1 MKPFKRHNKRL
12 LIMIAMSI
20 TCACASTAYA
30 EINERPGPD
39 ATYDDKVVLDSEW
52 QIYHNEYAGAE
63 KRKYTFNKGLT
74 VSPNVSSTG
83 NAIYLSG
90 NVDVDFELGNG
101 SEMNLESSGGALE
114 VNPNSK
120 LTINGDNSNL
130 YFGNKEWDEYNDAA
144 TIYMDE
150 GSKLEIHAGN
160 LTTSGG
166 AETNLKLFDNAQAT
180 INLTGNF
187 NSDAGGTAIAMEND
201 YRNSDTSLS
210 IQAANITLGTTD
222 LETAHRK
229 AGLYLLAYEKN
240 GDNKLSVDL
249 HAKDTLKISG
259 FAKGIQTFG
268 SSLINLKGKAII
280 ISAESDSQGK
290 GLSLDSYQAIKPSTL
305 NAEADNISI
314 SGSQYAIYS
323 EDRAITKLNA
333 TENVKLSSSYIGIYA
348 KDKADTQIKAADN
361 ITVSGSSWGAIYNEN
376 GVNTQLHASK
386 TLNLLSDKWGIVNDN
401 SIVNA
406 QAEKAIN
413 IKGTVWT
420 SGGHITVGKDSSTLQ
435 TVINGDLTAE
445 NNGYITAFVN
455 NAGSSFTGNTT
466 DAHWQDVNTRD
477 AGNKGIHLTLNDGSV
492 WNDFDYDSTIQV
504 LDTSKAKVD
513 MQDSHFKGLFIGT
526 LKGDKSTFNMDID
539 AGTNTNNSDRLYIAG
554 THTGNHYIT
563 LNNVNS
569 EGKIDGAAGTVLVSV
584 NNEQG
589 KFFANDHEGSLYWYK
604 YSLDSKHNEQ
614 AGSIYNTDWYLKEV
628 EVIPALPLGPAFA
641 TKPKPT
647 TSVDAVDA
655 TQRLAFANWVED
667 DKFMQRM
674 GDLRYETNNEAGVW
688 MRVKSG
694 KYSGD
699 GFSNRHTMYQL
710 GYDDVVK
717 ENEKLKRYQG
727 VAFSYNDGKNSF
739 NRGSGKLKAKSIGFY
754 STDLR
759 KKGHYLDLGFK
770 IYNADSDF
778 TVFDT
783 EGKKITGA
791 FDNTGISLSAKYG
804 RKKYID
810 EHWSIEPQAQLTFGY
825 LGGARY
831 TTSNG
836 IHVSQSDPNS
846 VLGRIGCNFMYDM
859 DENNTVYLKANW
871 LHQFAGNYGVTLTN
885 GNDSLRIDNHD
896 HDTWFEYGF
905 GFACMIGK
913 NNHLYADVERST
925 GGSLRKDWQW
935 NAGMFWTF

>member
-1 MKPFKRHNKRL
+1 MKSKKTNKIL
-12 LIMIAMSI
+12 LSI
-20 TCACASTAYA
+20 LTASLAFACASTAYA

-52 QIYHNEYAGAE
+52 QIYNDEYAGAE

-83 NAIYLSG
+83 NAIYLSR

-101 SEMNLESSGGALE
+101 SEMNLESSSGALN

-120 LTINGDNSNL
+120 LTINGVNSNL
-130 YFGNKEWDEYNDAA
+130 YFGNKKWDEYNGAA
-144 TIYMDE
+144 TICMDE
-150 GSKLEIHAGN
+150 GSKLEINAGN

-166 AETNLKLFDNAQAT
+166 AETNLKLFDNAQAK

-187 NSDAGGTAIAMEND
+187 TSDAGGTAIAMEND

-222 LETAHRK
+222 LETARRQ
-229 AGLYLLAYEKN
+229 AGLYLLAYKEN
-240 GDNKLSVDL
+240 GDNKLSVEL

-268 SSLINLKGKAII
+268 SPLINLQGKTII
-280 ISAESDSQGK
+280 ISAESDSQGI
-290 GLSLDSYQAIKPSTL
+290 GLSLNSYNAAKPSIL
-305 NAEADNISI
+305 KAEAENLSI
-314 SGSQYAIYS
+314 KGSDYA
-323 EDRAITKLNA
+323 
-333 TENVKLSSSYIGIYA
+333 IYA
-348 KDKADTQIKAADN
+348 KDRVDAQLNATGN
-361 ITVSGSSWGAIYNEN
+361 INISGSNYAISANK
-376 GVNTQLHASK
+376 NTDIQLR
-386 TLNLLSDKWGIVNDN
+386 TGQNLNILSDTWGIVSFD
-401 SIVNA
+401 STVNA

-413 IKGTVWT
+413 VRGKVWT

-435 TVINGDLTAE
+435 TVINGDLTAK

-455 NAGSSFTGNTT
+455 NAGSSFTGNTN

-563 LNNVNS
+563 LNNVNAD
-569 EGKIDGAAGTVLVSV
+569 GNTDGAAGTVLVSV
-584 NNEQG
+584 KDEQG
-589 KFFANDHEGSLYWYK
+589 NFFANDKEGSLYWNK
-604 YSLDSKHNEQ
+604 YTLDKQDSATPGYTK
-614 AGSIYNTDWYLKEV
+614 DWYLKKV
-628 EVIPALPLGPAFA
+628 EFIPS
-641 TKPKPT
+641 KPT

-674 GDLRYETNNEAGVW
+674 GDLHYETNNEEGVW
-688 MRVKSG
+688 MRVKGG

-739 NRGSGKLKAKSIGFY
+739 NRGSGKLKAKSIAFY

-810 EHWSIEPQAQLTFGY
+810 EHWSIEPQAQLTLGY
-825 LGGARY
+825 LDGARY

-885 GNDSLRIDNHD
+885 GNDSLRIDNND

-913 NNHLYADVERST
+913 NKHLYADVERST

>member
-1 MKPFKRHNKRL
+1 MKSKKTNKIL
-12 LIMIAMSI
+12 LSI
-20 TCACASTAYA
+20 LTASLAFACASNAYA
-30 EINERPGPD
+30 EINERPKFD

-52 QIYHNEYAGAE
+52 QIYNDEYAGAE

-101 SEMNLESSGGALE
+101 SEMNLESSSGALN

-120 LTINGDNSNL
+120 LTINGVNSNL
-130 YFGNKEWDEYNDAA
+130 YFGNKKWDEYNGAA

-166 AETNLKLFDNAQAT
+166 AETNLKLFDNAQAK

-187 NSDAGGTAIAMEND
+187 TSDAGGTAIAMEND
-201 YRNSDTSLS
+201 CRNSDTSLS

-222 LETAHRK
+222 LETARRQ
-229 AGLYLLAYEKN
+229 AGLYLLAYKEN

-268 SSLINLKGKAII
+268 SPLINLQGKTII
-280 ISAESDSQGK
+280 ISAESDSQGI
-290 GLSLDSYQAIKPSTL
+290 GLSLNSYNAAKPSIL
-305 NAEADNISI
+305 KAEAENLSI
-314 SGSQYAIYS
+314 KGSDYA
-323 EDRAITKLNA
+323 
-333 TENVKLSSSYIGIYA
+333 IYA
-348 KDKADTQIKAADN
+348 KDRVDAQLNATGDIN
-361 ITVSGSSWGAIYNEN
+361 ISGSNYAISANK
-376 GVNTQLHASK
+376 NTDIQLK
-386 TLNLLSDKWGIVNDN
+386 TGQNLNILSDTWGIVSFD
-401 SIVNA
+401 STVNA

-413 IKGTVWT
+413 IRGKVLT

-435 TVINGDLTAE
+435 TVIHGDLTAK

-513 MQDSHFKGLFIGT
+513 MQDDKFRGLFIGT

-554 THTGNHYIT
+554 THSGNHYIT

-604 YSLDSKHNEQ
+604 YSLDSKPNEQ

-628 EVIPALPLGPAFA
+628 EVIPALPLGPASS

-674 GDLRYETNNEAGVW
+674 GDLHYETNNEEGVW
-688 MRVKSG
+688 MRVKGG

-739 NRGSGKLKAKSIGFY
+739 NRGSGKLKAKSIAFY

-810 EHWSIEPQAQLTFGY
+810 EHWSIEPQAQLTLGY
-825 LGGARY
+825 LDGARY

>member
-1 MKPFKRHNKRL
+1 MQEATSHN
-12 LIMIAMSI
+12 
-20 TCACASTAYA
+20 
-30 EINERPGPD
+30 
-39 ATYDDKVVLDSEW
+39 
-52 QIYHNEYAGAE
+52 
-63 KRKYTFNKGLT
+63 
-74 VSPNVSSTG
+74 
-83 NAIYLSG
+83 
-90 NVDVDFELGNG
+90 
-101 SEMNLESSGGALE
+101 
-114 VNPNSK
+114 
-120 LTINGDNSNL
+120 
-130 YFGNKEWDEYNDAA
+130 
-144 TIYMDE
+144 
-150 GSKLEIHAGN
+150 
-160 LTTSGG
+160 
-166 AETNLKLFDNAQAT
+166 TNT
-180 INLTGNF
+180 
-187 NSDAGGTAIAMEND
+187 
-201 YRNSDTSLS
+201 
-210 IQAANITLGTTD
+210 
-222 LETAHRK
+222 
-229 AGLYLLAYEKN
+229 
-240 GDNKLSVDL
+240 
-249 HAKDTLKISG
+249 
-259 FAKGIQTFG
+259 
-268 SSLINLKGKAII
+268 I
-280 ISAESDSQGK
+280 IS
-290 GLSLDSYQAIKPSTL
+290 
-305 NAEADNISI
+305 ADNISI
-314 SGSQYAIYS
+314 TTNNNNNNASTGYHGAGLYALAYKNTGKANLNLTANKNLSVISTGYALYTYGSVTSTLNAKNIDLTSSKSYAIYS
-323 EDRAITKLNA
+323 SKNSINTLNA
-333 TENVKLSSSYIGIYA
+333 QNIDLTSSKRYA
-348 KDKADTQIKAADN
+348 IN
-361 ITVSGSSWGAIYNEN
+361 SSKNSI
-376 GVNTQLHASK
+376 NTLTAN
-386 TLNLLSDKWGIVNDN
+386 TLNISGKGFSITAYSD
-401 SIVNA
+401 STVNA

-413 IKGTVWT
+413 IKGTIWT
-420 SGGHITVGKDSSTLQ
+420 SGGNITVGKDSSILQ

-455 NAGSSFTGNTT
+455 NAGSRFTGNTT
-466 DAHWQDVNTRD
+466 DAHWQAVNTRD

-492 WNDFDYDSTIQV
+492 WNDFVYDSTIQV

-513 MQDSHFKGLFIGT
+513 MQDDKFRGLFIGT

-539 AGTNTNNSDRLYIAG
+539 ASTNTNNSDRLYIAG
-554 THTGNHYIT
+554 THSGNHYIT
-563 LNNVNS
+563 LNNVNAD
-569 EGKIDGAAGTVLVSV
+569 GNTDGAAGTVLVSV
-584 NNEQG
+584 KDEQG
-589 KFFANDHEGSLYWYK
+589 KFLANDKEGSLYWNK
-604 YSLDSKHNEQ
+604 YTLDKQDSATDGYTK
-614 AGSIYNTDWYLKEV
+614 DWYLKKV
-628 EVIPALPLGPAFA
+628 EFIPS
-641 TKPKPT
+641 KPT

-674 GDLRYETNNEAGVW
+674 GDLHYETNNEEGVW
-688 MRVKSG
+688 MRVKGG

-739 NRGSGKLKAKSIGFY
+739 NRGSGKLKAKSIAFY

-810 EHWSIEPQAQLTFGY
+810 EHWSIEPQAQLTLGY
-825 LGGARY
+825 LDGARY

-885 GNDSLRIDNHD
+885 GNDSLRIDNND

>member
-1 MKPFKRHNKRL
+1 MKAFKSHKKSL
-12 LIMIAMSI
+12 LTMIAMSI
-20 TCACASTAYA
+20 TCACASIAYA
-30 EINERPGPD
+30 EINERPKFD
-39 ATYDDKVVLDSEW
+39 ATYDDKVVLDFEW
-52 QIYHNEYAGAE
+52 QISPDEYPGAE
-63 KRKYTFNKGLT
+63 KRKYTFNNGLT
-74 VSPNVSSTG
+74 ISPNASSTG
-83 NAIYLSG
+83 NAIYLYR
-90 NVDVDFELGNG
+90 NIDVDFELGNG

-114 VNPNSK
+114 VKTNSK
-120 LTINGDNSNL
+120 LTINGANSNL
-130 YFGNKEWDEYNDAA
+130 YFGNKKWDKYNEAA

-150 GSKLEIHAGN
+150 GSKLEINAGN

-166 AETNLKLFDNAQAT
+166 AETNLKLFDNAQAN

-187 NSDAGGTAIAMEND
+187 ISDAGGTAIAMEND

-210 IQAANITLGTTD
+210 IQASNITLGTTD
-222 LETAHRK
+222 LETADRK
-229 AGLYLLAYEKN
+229 AGLYLLAYRED

-249 HAKDTLKISG
+249 HAKDTLSISG

-268 SSLINLKGKAII
+268 NALINLQGKTII
-280 ISAESDSQGK
+280 ISADSDNKGR
-290 GLSLDSYQAIKPSTL
+290 GLSLNSYDAAKPSIL
-305 NAEADNISI
+305 KAKAENLSI
-314 SGSQYAIYS
+314 KGSNYAIYAN
-323 EDRAITKLNA
+323 DRVEAQLNA
-333 TENVKLSSSYIGIYA
+333 TGDINISSSNYA
-348 KDKADTQIKAADN
+348 ISVNKNTDIQLNAGQNLN
-361 ITVSGSSWGAIYNEN
+361 I
-376 GVNTQLHASK
+376 
-386 TLNLLSDKWGIVNDN
+386 LSDTWGIVSFD

-406 QAEKAIN
+406 QADDAIN

-420 SGGHITVGKDSSTLQ
+420 SGGNITVGKDSSILQ
-435 TVINGDLTAE
+435 TVINGNLTAK

-477 AGNKGIHLTLNDGSV
+477 AGNKGIHLTLNGGSV

-513 MQDSHFKGLFIGT
+513 MQDDKFKRLSIGT

-563 LNNVNS
+563 LNNVNAD
-569 EGKIDGAAGTVLVSV
+569 GNTDGAAGTVLVSV
-584 NNEQG
+584 KDEQG
-589 KFFANDHEGSLYWYK
+589 KFLANDKESSLYWYK
-604 YSLDSKHNEQ
+604 YTLDHQDSTTD
-614 AGSIYNTDWYLKEV
+614 GYNTDWYLKGV
-628 EVIPALPLGPAFA
+628 EIIPAYPLNPAN
-641 TKPKPT
+641 PRPT
-647 TSVDAVDA
+647 TSVEAVDA

-667 DKFMQRM
+667 DKLMQRM
-674 GDLRYETNNEAGVW
+674 GDLRHETNNEEGVW
-688 MRVKSG
+688 VRVKGG

-699 GFSNRHTMYQL
+699 GFSNHHTMYQL

-727 VAFSYNDGKNSF
+727 VAFSYDDGKNSF

-754 STDLR
+754 NTDLR
-759 KKGHYLDLGFK
+759 NKGHYLDVVFK
-770 IYNADSDF
+770 IYDADSDF

-791 FDNTGISLSAKYG
+791 FDNTGISLSAEYG
-804 RKKYID
+804 RNKYID
-810 EHWSIEPQAQLTFGY
+810 EHWSVEPQAQLTLGY

-859 DENNTVYLKANW
+859 DEKNTVYLKANW

-905 GFACMIGK
+905 GFACMTGK

-925 GGSLRKDWQW
+925 GGSLRKNWQW

>member
-20 TCACASTAYA
+20 SCACTSSVYA
-30 EINERPGPD
+30 EITTRPELNHVYDEFVNYDGD
-39 ATYDDKVVLDSEW
+39 DHKKSFAGLCHDTEGSYTLQFNQGATLDNS
-52 QIYHNEYAGAE
+52 
-63 KRKYTFNKGLT
+63 
-74 VSPNVSSTG
+74 
-83 NAIYLSG
+83 NAISDKSIM
-90 NVDVDFELGNG
+90 VVK
-101 SEMNLESSGGALE
+101 
-114 VNPNSK
+114 PTTK
-120 LTINGDNSNL
+120 LTITTGENKDLTIKGYTGYGDIYAALEGEL
-130 YFGNKEWDEYNDAA
+130 YFKGGNIIVESGTRDSSGSSDVAAFDINDAA
-144 TIYMDE
+144 ILNIDAESLCIKNNRDDVYNRTAFNILNDDE
-150 GSKLEIHAGN
+150 RLATKDLNVDIKLKKDFIIKDASSGILMQEA
-160 LTTSGG
+160 TSHN
-166 AETNLKLFDNAQAT
+166 TNT
-180 INLTGNF
+180 
-187 NSDAGGTAIAMEND
+187 
-201 YRNSDTSLS
+201 
-210 IQAANITLGTTD
+210 
-222 LETAHRK
+222 
-229 AGLYLLAYEKN
+229 
-240 GDNKLSVDL
+240 
-249 HAKDTLKISG
+249 
-259 FAKGIQTFG
+259 
-268 SSLINLKGKAII
+268 I
-280 ISAESDSQGK
+280 IS
-290 GLSLDSYQAIKPSTL
+290 
-305 NAEADNISI
+305 ADNISI
-314 SGSQYAIYS
+314 TTNNNNNNASTGYHGAGLYALAYKNTGKANLNLTANKNLSVISTGYALYTYGSVTSTLNAKNIDLTSSKSYAI
-323 EDRAITKLNA
+323 N
-333 TENVKLSSSYIGIYA
+333 SSKNSI
-348 KDKADTQIKAADN
+348 
-361 ITVSGSSWGAIYNEN
+361 
-376 GVNTQLHASK
+376 NTLTAN
-386 TLNLLSDKWGIVNDN
+386 TLNISGKGFSITAYSD
-401 SIVNA
+401 STVNA

-413 IKGTVWT
+413 IKGTIWT
-420 SGGHITVGKDSSTLQ
+420 SGGNITVGKDSSILQ
-435 TVINGDLTAE
+435 TVINGDLTAK

-455 NAGSSFTGNTT
+455 NAGSRFTGNTT
-466 DAHWQDVNTRD
+466 DAHWQHVNTRD

-513 MQDSHFKGLFIGT
+513 MQDDKFRGLFIGT

-563 LNNVNS
+563 LNNVNAD
-569 EGKIDGAAGTVLVSV
+569 GNTDGAAGTVLVSV
-584 NNEQG
+584 KDEQG
-589 KFFANDHEGSLYWYK
+589 NFFANDKEGSLYWNK
-604 YSLDSKHNEQ
+604 YTLDKQDSATPGYTK
-614 AGSIYNTDWYLKEV
+614 DWYLKKV
-628 EVIPALPLGPAFA
+628 EFIPS
-641 TKPKPT
+641 KPT

-674 GDLRYETNNEAGVW
+674 GDLHYETNNEEGVW
-688 MRVKSG
+688 MRVKGG

-739 NRGSGKLKAKSIGFY
+739 NRGSGKLKAKSIAFY

-810 EHWSIEPQAQLTFGY
+810 EHWSIEPQAQLTLGY
-825 LGGARY
+825 LDGARY

>member
-20 TCACASTAYA
+20 SCACTSSVYA
-30 EINERPGPD
+30 EITTRPELNHVYDEFVNYDGD
-39 ATYDDKVVLDSEW
+39 DHKKSFAGLCHDTEGSYTLQFNQGATL
-52 QIYHNEYAGAE
+52 
-63 KRKYTFNKGLT
+63 
-74 VSPNVSSTG
+74 
-83 NAIYLSG
+83 
-90 NVDVDFELGNG
+90 
-101 SEMNLESSGGALE
+101 
-114 VNPNSK
+114 
-120 LTINGDNSNL
+120 DNSNAISDKSIMVVKPTTKLIITTGENKDLTIKGYTGYGDIYAALEGEL
-130 YFGNKEWDEYNDAA
+130 YFKGGNIIVESGTRDSSGSSDVAAFDINDAA
-144 TIYMDE
+144 ILNIDAESLCIKNNRDDVYNRTAFNILNDDE
-150 GSKLEIHAGN
+150 RLATKDLNVDIKLKKDFIIKDASSGILMEEA
-160 LTTSGG
+160 TSHN
-166 AETNLKLFDNAQAT
+166 TNT
-180 INLTGNF
+180 
-187 NSDAGGTAIAMEND
+187 
-201 YRNSDTSLS
+201 
-210 IQAANITLGTTD
+210 
-222 LETAHRK
+222 
-229 AGLYLLAYEKN
+229 
-240 GDNKLSVDL
+240 
-249 HAKDTLKISG
+249 
-259 FAKGIQTFG
+259 
-268 SSLINLKGKAII
+268 I
-280 ISAESDSQGK
+280 IS
-290 GLSLDSYQAIKPSTL
+290 
-305 NAEADNISI
+305 ADNISI
-314 SGSQYAIYS
+314 TTNNNNNASTGYHGAGLYALAYQNTGKANLNLTANKNLSVISTGYALYTYGSVTSTLNAKNIDLTSSKSYAIYS
-323 EDRAITKLNA
+323 SKNSI
-333 TENVKLSSSYIGIYA
+333 
-348 KDKADTQIKAADN
+348 
-361 ITVSGSSWGAIYNEN
+361 
-376 GVNTQLHASK
+376 NTLTAN
-386 TLNLLSDKWGIVNDN
+386 TLNISGKGFSITAYSD
-401 SIVNA
+401 STVNA
-406 QAEKAIN
+406 QADNAIN
-413 IKGTVWT
+413 ITGTVWT

-435 TVINGDLTAE
+435 TVINGDLTAK
-445 NNGYITAFVN
+445 NNGYIAAFVN

-513 MQDSHFKGLFIGT
+513 MQDDKFRGLFIGT

-563 LNNVNS
+563 LNNVNAD
-569 EGKIDGAAGTVLVSV
+569 GNTDGAAGTVLVSV

-589 KFFANDHEGSLYWYK
+589 KFLANDKESSLYWYK
-604 YSLDSKHNEQ
+604 YTLDHQDSTTD
-614 AGSIYNTDWYLKEV
+614 GYNTDWYLKRV
-628 EVIPALPLGPAFA
+628 EIIPAYPLNPAN
-641 TKPKPT
+641 PRPT

-667 DKFMQRM
+667 DKLMQRM
-674 GDLRYETNNEAGVW
+674 GDLRHETNNEEGVW
-688 MRVKSG
+688 VRVKGG

-717 ENEKLKRYQG
+717 NTDKLKRYQG
-727 VAFSYNDGKNSF
+727 VAFSYDDGKNSF

-754 STDLR
+754 STDIR
-759 KKGHYLDLGFK
+759 NKGHYLDLAFK
-770 IYNADSDF
+770 IYDADSDF

-791 FDNTGISLSAKYG
+791 FENSGISLSAEYG
-804 RKKYID
+804 RKKYLD
-810 EHWSIEPQAQLTFGY
+810 EHWSIEPQAQLTVGY

-859 DENNTVYLKANW
+859 DEKNTVYLKANW
-871 LHQFAGNYGVTLTN
+871 LHQFAGNYGATLTN

-905 GFACMIGK
+905 GFACMTGK

-925 GGSLRKDWQW
+925 GGSLRKNWQW

>member
-1 MKPFKRHNKRL
+1 MKSKKTNEIL
-12 LIMIAMSI
+12 LSI
-20 TCACASTAYA
+20 LTASLAFACASNAYA
-30 EINERPGPD
+30 EINERPKFD
-39 ATYDDKVVLDSEW
+39 ATYDEKVVLDSEW
-52 QIYHNEYAGAE
+52 QIYNDEYAGAE

-101 SEMNLESSGGALE
+101 SEMNLESSSGALN

-120 LTINGDNSNL
+120 LTINGVNSNL
-130 YFGNKEWDEYNDAA
+130 YFGNKKWDEYNGAA

-150 GSKLEIHAGN
+150 GSKLEINAGN

-166 AETNLKLFDNAQAT
+166 AETNLKLFDNAQAK

-187 NSDAGGTAIAMEND
+187 TSDAGGTAIAMEND

-229 AGLYLLAYEKN
+229 AGLYLLAYEEN

-268 SSLINLKGKAII
+268 SPLINLKGKTII
-280 ISAESDSQGK
+280 ISAESDSQGI
-290 GLSLDSYQAIKPSTL
+290 GLSLNSYNAAKPSIL
-305 NAEADNISI
+305 KAEAENLSI
-314 SGSQYAIYS
+314 KGSEYA
-323 EDRAITKLNA
+323 
-333 TENVKLSSSYIGIYA
+333 IYA
-348 KDKADTQIKAADN
+348 KDRVDAQLNATGN
-361 ITVSGSSWGAIYNEN
+361 INISGSNYAISANK
-376 GVNTQLHASK
+376 NTDIQLK
-386 TLNLLSDKWGIVNDN
+386 TGQNLNILSDTWGIVSFD
-401 SIVNA
+401 STVNA

-413 IKGTVWT
+413 VRGKVWT

-435 TVINGDLTAE
+435 TVIHGDLTAK

-563 LNNVNS
+563 LNNVNAD
-569 EGKIDGAAGTVLVSV
+569 GNTDGAAGTVLVSV
-584 NNEQG
+584 KNEQG
-589 KFFANDHEGSLYWYK
+589 KFLANDKEGSLYWYK
-604 YSLDSKHNEQ
+604 YALDHQDSTTDGYK
-614 AGSIYNTDWYLKEV
+614 TDWYLKEV
-628 EVIPALPLGPAFA
+628 EIIPAYPLNPAN
-641 TKPKPT
+641 PRPT

-667 DKFMQRM
+667 DKLMQRM
-674 GDLRYETNNEAGVW
+674 GDLRHETNNEEGVW
-688 MRVKSG
+688 VRVKGG

-717 ENEKLKRYQG
+717 ENDKLKRYQG
-727 VAFSYNDGKNSF
+727 VAFSYDDGKNSF

-754 STDLR
+754 STDIR
-759 KKGHYLDLGFK
+759 NKGHYLDLVLK
-770 IYNADSDF
+770 IYDADSDF

-791 FDNTGISLSAKYG
+791 FDNSGISLSAEYG
-804 RKKYID
+804 RKKYLD
-810 EHWSIEPQAQLTFGY
+810 EHWSIEPQAQLTLGY

-859 DENNTVYLKANW
+859 DEKNTVYLKANW
-871 LHQFAGNYGVTLTN
+871 LHQFAGNYGATLTN

-896 HDTWFEYGF
+896 HDTWFEYGL

-913 NNHLYADVERST
+913 NKHLYADVERST

>member
-52 QIYHNEYAGAE
+52 QIYNNEYAGAE

-74 VSPNVSSTG
+74 VSPNDSSTG

-101 SEMNLESSGGALE
+101 SEMNLESSSGALN

-120 LTINGDNSNL
+120 LTINGVNSNL
-130 YFGNKEWDEYNDAA
+130 YFGNKNWNEYNEAA
-144 TIYMDE
+144 TIYMDK
-150 GSKLEIHAGN
+150 GSKLEINAGN

-187 NSDAGGTAIAMEND
+187 TSDAGGTAIAMEND

-222 LETAHRK
+222 LETARRK
-229 AGLYLLAYEKN
+229 AGLYLLAYEEN

-249 HAKDTLKISG
+249 SAKDTLKISG

-268 SSLINLKGKAII
+268 NALINLRGKTII

-290 GLSLDSYQAIKPSTL
+290 GLRLNSYDAAKPSIL
-305 NAEADNISI
+305 KAEAENLSI
-314 SGSQYAIYS
+314 KGSEYAIYAN
-323 EDRAITKLNA
+323 DRVDAQLNA
-333 TENVKLSSSYIGIYA
+333 TGDINISGLNYAIYA
-348 KDKADTQIKAADN
+348 NKNTDIQLKTGQNLN
-361 ITVSGSSWGAIYNEN
+361 I
-376 GVNTQLHASK
+376 
-386 TLNLLSDKWGIVNDN
+386 LSDTWGIVSFD
-401 SIVNA
+401 STVNA
-406 QAEKAIN
+406 QADDAIN

-420 SGGHITVGKDSSTLQ
+420 SGGNITVGKDSSILQ
-435 TVINGDLTAE
+435 TVINGNLTAK
-445 NNGYITAFVN
+445 NNGYIAAFVN

-513 MQDSHFKGLFIGT
+513 MQDDKFKRLSIGT

-539 AGTNTNNSDRLYIAG
+539 AGINTNNSDRLYIAG

-563 LNNVNS
+563 LNNVNAD
-569 EGKIDGAAGTVLVSV
+569 GNTDGAAGTVLVSV
-584 NNEQG
+584 KDEQG
-589 KFFANDHEGSLYWYK
+589 KFLANDKESSLYWYK
-604 YSLDSKHNEQ
+604 YTLDHQDSTTD
-614 AGSIYNTDWYLKEV
+614 GYNTDWYLKGV
-628 EVIPALPLGPAFA
+628 EIIPAYPLNPAN
-641 TKPKPT
+641 PRPT

-667 DKFMQRM
+667 DKLMQRM
-674 GDLRYETNNEAGVW
+674 GDLRHETNNEEGVW
-688 MRVKSG
+688 VRVKGG

-727 VAFSYNDGKNSF
+727 VAFSYDDGKNSF

-754 STDLR
+754 STDIR
-759 KKGHYLDLGFK
+759 NKGHYLDLAFK
-770 IYNADSDF
+770 IYDADSDF

-791 FDNTGISLSAKYG
+791 FDNSGISLSAEYG
-804 RKKYID
+804 RKKYLD
-810 EHWSIEPQAQLTFGY
+810 EHWSIEPQAQLTLGY

-859 DENNTVYLKANW
+859 DEQNTVYLKANW

-896 HDTWFEYGF
+896 HDTWFEYGL
-905 GFACMIGK
+905 GFACMTGK

-925 GGSLRKDWQW
+925 GGSLRKNWQW

>member
-1 MKPFKRHNKRL
+1 MKPFKRHKKRL

-20 TCACASTAYA
+20 TCACTSSVYA
-30 EINERPGPD
+30 EINERPKFD

-52 QIYHNEYAGAE
+52 QIHPDEYTGAE

-74 VSPNVSSTG
+74 VSPNVSNTG
-83 NAIYLSG
+83 NAIYLDS
-90 NVDVDFELGNG
+90 NIDVDFKLGNG
-101 SEMNLESSGGALE
+101 SEMNLESSGGALQ
-114 VNPNSK
+114 VDTHSK

-130 YFGNKEWDEYNDAA
+130 YFGNKKWDEYNGAA
-144 TIYMDE
+144 TIYMDK

-166 AETNLKLFDNAQAT
+166 AETNLKLFDNAQAK

-187 NSDAGGTAIAMEND
+187 TSDAGGTAIAMENYNRD
-201 YRNSDTSLS
+201 SDTSLS
-210 IQAANITLGTTD
+210 IKAANITLGTTD
-222 LETAHRK
+222 LETADRK
-229 AGLYLLAYEKN
+229 AGLYLLAYYEN

-249 HAKDTLKISG
+249 QAKDTLKISG
-259 FAKGIQTFG
+259 FARGIQTFG
-268 SSLINLKGKAII
+268 SPLINLQGKTII
-280 ISAESDSQGK
+280 ISAESTIDGR
-290 GLSLDSYQAIKPSTL
+290 GLYLDSHKAIKPSTL
-305 NAEADNISI
+305 NAKADNISI
-314 SGSQYAIYS
+314 SGSKYAIYS
-323 EDRAITKLNA
+323 KDRAITKLNA

-376 GVNTQLHASK
+376 GANTQLHASK

-401 SIVNA
+401 STVNA
-406 QAEKAIN
+406 QADNAIN

-435 TVINGDLTAE
+435 TVIYGDLTAK
-445 NNGYITAFVN
+445 NNGYITAFVS
-455 NAGSSFTGNTT
+455 NAGSSLIGNTN
-466 DAHWQDVNTRD
+466 DSHWKDIVTRD
-477 AGNKGIHLTLNDGSV
+477 AADTGIHMVLNNGSA
-492 WNDFDYDSTIQV
+492 WNNFDYDSTIQS

-513 MQDSHFKGLFIGT
+513 MQDDKFKGLFIGT

-563 LNNVNS
+563 LNNVNAD
-569 EGKIDGAAGTVLVSV
+569 GNTAGAAGTVLVSV
-584 NNEQG
+584 KDEQG
-589 KFFANDHEGSLYWYK
+589 KFLANDKESSLYWYK
-604 YSLDSKHNEQ
+604 YTLDHQDSTTDGYK
-614 AGSIYNTDWYLKEV
+614 TDWYLKGV
-628 EVIPALPLGPAFA
+628 EIIPAYPLNPAN
-641 TKPKPT
+641 PRPT

-655 TQRLAFANWVED
+655 TQKLAFANWVED
-667 DKFMQRM
+667 DKLMQRM
-674 GDLRYETNNEAGVW
+674 GDLRHETNNEEGVW
-688 MRVKSG
+688 VRVKGG

-717 ENEKLKRYQG
+717 ENDKLKRYQG
-727 VAFSYNDGKNSF
+727 VAFSYDDGKNSF

-759 KKGHYLDLGFK
+759 NKGHYLDLAFK
-770 IYNADSDF
+770 IYDADSDF

-791 FDNTGISLSAKYG
+791 FDNIGISLSAEYG
-804 RKKYID
+804 RKKHLD
-810 EHWSIEPQAQLTFGY
+810 EHWSIEPQAQLTLGF
-825 LGGARY
+825 LGGANY
-831 TTSNG
+831 ITSNG

-859 DENNTVYLKANW
+859 GEKNTVYLKANW
-871 LHQFAGNYGVTLTN
+871 LHQFSGNYGVTLTN
-885 GNDSLRIDNHD
+885 GNDSLRIDTHD

-905 GFACMIGK
+905 GFACMTGK

-925 GGSLRKDWQW
+925 GGSLRKNWQW

>member
-1 MKPFKRHNKRL
+1 MKSFKSHKKSL
-12 LIMIAMSI
+12 LTMIAMSI

-30 EINERPGPD
+30 EINERPKFD
-39 ATYDDKVVLDSEW
+39 ATYDDKVVLDYEW
-52 QIYHNEYAGAE
+52 QISPDEYTGAE

-74 VSPNVSSTG
+74 VSPNVSYTG
-83 NAIYLSG
+83 NAIYLYR
-90 NVDVDFELGNG
+90 NIDVDFELGNG
-101 SEMNLESSGGALE
+101 SEMNLESSDGALE
-114 VNPNSK
+114 VNTNSK
-120 LTINGDNSNL
+120 LTINGGNSNL
-130 YFGNKEWDEYNDAA
+130 YFGNKKWDEYNDAA

-150 GSKLEIHAGN
+150 GSKLEINAGN

-187 NSDAGGTAIAMEND
+187 TSDAGGTAIAMEND

-229 AGLYLLAYEKN
+229 AGLYLLAYNEN

-249 HAKDTLKISG
+249 HAKDTLSISG

-268 SSLINLKGKAII
+268 NALINLQGKTII
-280 ISAESDSQGK
+280 ISADSDNKGR
-290 GLSLDSYQAIKPSTL
+290 GLSLNSYDAAKPSIL
-305 NAEADNISI
+305 KAKAENLSI
-314 SGSQYAIYS
+314 KGSDYAIYAN
-323 EDRAITKLNA
+323 DRVDAQLNA
-333 TENVKLSSSYIGIYA
+333 TDDINISSSNYA
-348 KDKADTQIKAADN
+348 ISANKNTDIQLKAGQNLN
-361 ITVSGSSWGAIYNEN
+361 I
-376 GVNTQLHASK
+376 
-386 TLNLLSDKWGIVNDN
+386 LSDTWGIVSFD

-420 SGGHITVGKDSSTLQ
+420 SGGNITVGKDSSTLQ
-435 TVINGDLTAE
+435 TVINGDLTAK
-445 NNGYITAFVN
+445 NNGYIAACVN
-455 NAGSSFTGNTT
+455 NAGSSFIGNTN
-466 DAHWQDVNTRD
+466 DAHWQGSTTRD
-477 AGNKGIHLTLNDGSV
+477 NGKIGIHLTLNNGSV

-513 MQDSHFKGLFIGT
+513 MQDDKFKGLFIGI

-539 AGTNTNNSDRLYIAG
+539 AGTNVNNSDRLYIAG
-554 THTGNHYIT
+554 THSGNHYIT
-563 LNNVNS
+563 LNNVNAD
-569 EGKIDGAAGTVLVSV
+569 GNTDGAAGTVLVSV
-584 NNEQG
+584 KDEQG
-589 KFFANDHEGSLYWYK
+589 NFFANDKEGSLYWNK
-604 YSLDSKHNEQ
+604 YTLDMQDSATDGYTK
-614 AGSIYNTDWYLKEV
+614 DWYLKKV
-628 EVIPALPLGPAFA
+628 EFIPS
-641 TKPKPT
+641 KPT

-667 DKFMQRM
+667 DKLMQRM
-674 GDLRYETNNEAGVW
+674 GDLRHETNNEEGVW
-688 MRVKSG
+688 VRVKGG

-699 GFSNRHTMYQL
+699 GFSNHHTMYQI

-727 VAFSYNDGKNSF
+727 VAFSYDDGKNSF

-754 STDLR
+754 NTDLR
-759 KKGHYLDLGFK
+759 NKGHYLDVVFK
-770 IYNADSDF
+770 IYDADSDF
-778 TVFDT
+778 TVFDS

-791 FDNTGISLSAKYG
+791 FDNTGISLSAEYG
-804 RKKYID
+804 RKKYLD
-810 EHWSIEPQAQLTFGY
+810 EHWSIEPQAQLTLGY

-831 TTSNG
+831 NTSNG

-859 DENNTVYLKANW
+859 DEKNTVYLKANW

-896 HDTWFEYGF
+896 HDTWFEYGL
-905 GFACMIGK
+905 GFACMTGK

-925 GGSLRKDWQW
+925 GGSLRKNWQW

>member
-20 TCACASTAYA
+20 SCACTSSVYA
-30 EINERPGPD
+30 EITTRPELNHVYDEFVNYDGD
-39 ATYDDKVVLDSEW
+39 DHKKSFAGLCHDTEGSYTLQFNQGATLDNSNAGISDKSIMVV
-52 QIYHNEYAGAE
+52 
-63 KRKYTFNKGLT
+63 KPTT
-74 VSPNVSSTG
+74 
-83 NAIYLSG
+83 
-90 NVDVDFELGNG
+90 
-101 SEMNLESSGGALE
+101 
-114 VNPNSK
+114 K
-120 LTINGDNSNL
+120 LTITTGENKDLTIKSYTNYGDIYADVEGEL
-130 YFGNKEWDEYNDAA
+130 YFKGGNIIVESGTRDSSGSSSVAAFDINNAAKLNIDAESLCIKNNRDDVYNRTAFNIDNDNESLATKDLNVDIKLKKDFIIKDASSGILIEEA
-144 TIYMDE
+144 TSHNTNTIISADNV
-150 GSKLEIHAGN
+150 SI
-160 LTTSGG
+160 TT
-166 AETNLKLFDNAQAT
+166 NNNNNNAS
-180 INLTGNF
+180 TGYH
-187 NSDAGGTAIAMEND
+187 G
-201 YRNSDTSLS
+201 
-210 IQAANITLGTTD
+210 
-222 LETAHRK
+222 
-229 AGLYLLAYEKN
+229 AGLYALAYQNTGKANLNLTANKN
-240 GDNKLSVDL
+240 LSV
-249 HAKDTLKISG
+249 ISTG
-259 FAKGIQTFG
+259 YALYTYG
-268 SSLINLKGKAII
+268 SVT
-280 ISAESDSQGK
+280 
-290 GLSLDSYQAIKPSTL
+290 STL
-305 NAEADNISI
+305 NAKNIDLTS
-314 SGSQYAIYS
+314 SKSYAIYS
-323 EDRAITKLNA
+323 SN
-333 TENVKLSSSYIGIYA
+333 NS
-348 KDKADTQIKAADN
+348 N
-361 ITVSGSSWGAIYNEN
+361 
-376 GVNTQLHASK
+376 NTLTAN
-386 TLNLLSDKWGIVNDN
+386 TLNISGNGFSITAYSD
-401 SIVNA
+401 STVNA
-406 QAEKAIN
+406 QADNAIN

-604 YSLDSKHNEQ
+604 YSLDSKPNEQ

-628 EVIPALPLGPAFA
+628 EVIPALPLGPASS

-674 GDLRYETNNEAGVW
+674 GDLHYETNNEEGVW
-688 MRVKSG
+688 MRVKGG

-727 VAFSYNDGKNSF
+727 VAFSYNDGKNGF
-739 NRGSGKLKAKSIGFY
+739 NRGSGKLKAKSICFY

>member
-20 TCACASTAYA
+20 SCACTSSVYA
-30 EINERPGPD
+30 EITTRPELNHVYDEFVNYDGD
-39 ATYDDKVVLDSEW
+39 DHKKSFAGLCHDTEGSYTLQFNQGATL
-52 QIYHNEYAGAE
+52 
-63 KRKYTFNKGLT
+63 
-74 VSPNVSSTG
+74 
-83 NAIYLSG
+83 
-90 NVDVDFELGNG
+90 
-101 SEMNLESSGGALE
+101 
-114 VNPNSK
+114 
-120 LTINGDNSNL
+120 DNSNAISDKSIMVVKPTTKLIITTGENKDLTIKGYTGYGDIYAALEGEL
-130 YFGNKEWDEYNDAA
+130 YFKGGNIIVESGTRDSSGSSDVAAFDINDAA
-144 TIYMDE
+144 ILNIDAESLCIKNNRDDVYNRTAFNILNDDE
-150 GSKLEIHAGN
+150 RLATKDLNVDIKLKKDFIIKDASSGILMEEA
-160 LTTSGG
+160 TSHN
-166 AETNLKLFDNAQAT
+166 TNT
-180 INLTGNF
+180 
-187 NSDAGGTAIAMEND
+187 
-201 YRNSDTSLS
+201 
-210 IQAANITLGTTD
+210 
-222 LETAHRK
+222 
-229 AGLYLLAYEKN
+229 
-240 GDNKLSVDL
+240 
-249 HAKDTLKISG
+249 
-259 FAKGIQTFG
+259 
-268 SSLINLKGKAII
+268 I
-280 ISAESDSQGK
+280 IS
-290 GLSLDSYQAIKPSTL
+290 
-305 NAEADNISI
+305 ADNISI
-314 SGSQYAIYS
+314 TTNNNNNASTGYHGAGLYALAYQNTGKANLNLTANKNLSVISTGYALYTYGSVTSTLNAKNIDLTSSKSYAIYS
-323 EDRAITKLNA
+323 SKNSI
-333 TENVKLSSSYIGIYA
+333 
-348 KDKADTQIKAADN
+348 
-361 ITVSGSSWGAIYNEN
+361 
-376 GVNTQLHASK
+376 NTLTAN
-386 TLNLLSDKWGIVNDN
+386 TLNISGKGFSITAYSD
-401 SIVNA
+401 STVNA
-406 QAEKAIN
+406 QADNAIN
-413 IKGTVWT
+413 ITGTVWT

-435 TVINGDLTAE
+435 TVINGDLTAK
-445 NNGYITAFVN
+445 NNGYIAAFVN

-492 WNDFDYDSTIQV
+492 WNDFGSNSTIQV

-563 LNNVNS
+563 LNNVNAD
-569 EGKIDGAAGTVLVSV
+569 GNTDGAAGTVLVSV

-589 KFFANDHEGSLYWYK
+589 KFLANDKESSLYWYK
-604 YSLDSKHNEQ
+604 YTLDHQDSTTD
-614 AGSIYNTDWYLKEV
+614 GYNTDWYLKRV
-628 EVIPALPLGPAFA
+628 EIIPAYPLNPAN
-641 TKPKPT
+641 PRPT

-667 DKFMQRM
+667 DKLMQRM
-674 GDLRYETNNEAGVW
+674 GDLRHETNNEEGVW
-688 MRVKSG
+688 VRVKGG

-717 ENEKLKRYQG
+717 NTDKLKRYQG
-727 VAFSYNDGKNSF
+727 VAFSYDDGKNSF

-754 STDLR
+754 STDIR
-759 KKGHYLDLGFK
+759 NKGHYLDLAFK
-770 IYNADSDF
+770 IYDADSDF

-791 FDNTGISLSAKYG
+791 FENSGISLSAEYG
-804 RKKYID
+804 RKKYLD
-810 EHWSIEPQAQLTFGY
+810 EHWSIEPQAQLTVGY

-871 LHQFAGNYGVTLTN
+871 LHQFAGNYGATLTN

-905 GFACMIGK
+905 GFACMTGK

-925 GGSLRKDWQW
+925 GGSLRKNWQW

>member
-52 QIYHNEYAGAE
+52 QIYNNEYAGAE

-74 VSPNVSSTG
+74 VSPNDSSTG

-101 SEMNLESSGGALE
+101 SEMNLESSSGALN

-120 LTINGDNSNL
+120 LTINGVNSNL
-130 YFGNKEWDEYNDAA
+130 YFGNKNWNEYNEAA
-144 TIYMDE
+144 TIYMDK
-150 GSKLEIHAGN
+150 GSKLEINAGN

-180 INLTGNF
+180 INLTGDF
-187 NSDAGGTAIAMEND
+187 TSDAGGTAIAMEND

-222 LETAHRK
+222 LETADRM
-229 AGLYLLAYEKN
+229 AGLYLLAYEEN

-268 SSLINLKGKAII
+268 NALINLRGKTII

-290 GLSLDSYQAIKPSTL
+290 GLSLNSYDAAKPSIL
-305 NAEADNISI
+305 KAEAENLSI
-314 SGSQYAIYS
+314 KGSEYAIYAN
-323 EDRAITKLNA
+323 DRVDAQLNA
-333 TENVKLSSSYIGIYA
+333 TGDINISGLNYA
-348 KDKADTQIKAADN
+348 VYANKNTDIQLKTGQNLN
-361 ITVSGSSWGAIYNEN
+361 I
-376 GVNTQLHASK
+376 
-386 TLNLLSDKWGIVNDN
+386 LSDTWGIVSFD
-401 SIVNA
+401 STVNA

-413 IKGTVWT
+413 IRGKVWT

-435 TVINGDLTAE
+435 TVINGNLTAK
-445 NNGYITAFVN
+445 NNGYIAAFVN

-513 MQDSHFKGLFIGT
+513 MQDDKFKRLSIGT

-539 AGTNTNNSDRLYIAG
+539 ASTHTNNSDRLYIAG

-563 LNNVNS
+563 LNNVNAD
-569 EGKIDGAAGTVLVSV
+569 GNTDGAAGTVLVSV
-584 NNEQG
+584 KDEQG
-589 KFFANDHEGSLYWYK
+589 KFFANDKEGSLYWNK
-604 YSLDSKHNEQ
+604 YTLDKQDSATDGYTK
-614 AGSIYNTDWYLKEV
+614 DWYLKKV
-628 EVIPALPLGPAFA
+628 EFIPS
-641 TKPKPT
+641 KPT

-667 DKFMQRM
+667 DKLMQRM
-674 GDLRYETNNEAGVW
+674 GDLRHETNNDEGVW
-688 MRVKSG
+688 VRVKGG

-717 ENEKLKRYQG
+717 NTDKLKRYQG
-727 VAFSYNDGKNSF
+727 VAFSYDDGKNSF

-754 STDLR
+754 NTDLR
-759 KKGHYLDLGFK
+759 NKGHYLDVVFK
-770 IYNADSDF
+770 IYDADSDF
-778 TVFDT
+778 TVFDS

-791 FDNTGISLSAKYG
+791 FDNTGISLSAEYG
-804 RKKYID
+804 RKKYLD
-810 EHWSIEPQAQLTFGY
+810 EHWSIEPQAQLTLGY

-859 DENNTVYLKANW
+859 DEKNTVYLKANW

-896 HDTWFEYGF
+896 HDTWFEYGL
-905 GFACMIGK
+905 GFACMTGK

-925 GGSLRKDWQW
+925 GGSLRKNWQW

>member
-1 MKPFKRHNKRL
+1 MNPFKSHKRK
-12 LIMIAMSI
+12 LIAMIAMSI

-30 EINERPGPD
+30 EINERPKFD
-39 ATYDDKVVLDSEW
+39 ATYDDKVVLDYEW
-52 QIYHNEYAGAE
+52 QISPDEYTGAE

-74 VSPNVSSTG
+74 VSPNVSYTG
-83 NAIYLSG
+83 NAIYLYR
-90 NVDVDFELGNG
+90 NIDVDFELGNG
-101 SEMNLESSGGALE
+101 SEMNLESSDGALE
-114 VNPNSK
+114 VNTNSK
-120 LTINGDNSNL
+120 LTINGVNSNL
-130 YFGNKEWDEYNDAA
+130 YFGNKKWDEYNDAA

-150 GSKLEIHAGN
+150 GSKLEINAGN

-187 NSDAGGTAIAMEND
+187 TSDAGGTAIAMEND

-229 AGLYLLAYEKN
+229 AGLYLLAYEDN

-268 SSLINLKGKAII
+268 NALINLRGKNII

-290 GLSLDSYQAIKPSTL
+290 GLSLNSYDAAKPSIL
-305 NAEADNISI
+305 KAEAENLSI
-314 SGSQYAIYS
+314 KGSDYAIYAN
-323 EDRAITKLNA
+323 DRVDAQLNA
-333 TENVKLSSSYIGIYA
+333 TGDINISSSNYA
-348 KDKADTQIKAADN
+348 ISANKNTDIQLKSGQNLN
-361 ITVSGSSWGAIYNEN
+361 I
-376 GVNTQLHASK
+376 
-386 TLNLLSDKWGIVNDN
+386 LSDTWGIVSFD
-401 SIVNA
+401 STVNA

-413 IKGTVWT
+413 IRGKVWT

-435 TVINGDLTAE
+435 TVINGDLTAK

-466 DAHWQDVNTRD
+466 DAYWQDVTTRD
-477 AGNKGIHLTLNDGSV
+477 ADNKGIHLTLNDASV

-513 MQDSHFKGLFIGT
+513 MQDDKFKGLFIGT

-563 LNNVNS
+563 LNNVNAD
-569 EGKIDGAAGTVLVSV
+569 GNTDGAAGTVLVSV
-584 NNEQG
+584 KDEQG
-589 KFFANDHEGSLYWYK
+589 NFFANDKEGSLYWNK
-604 YSLDSKHNEQ
+604 YTLDMQDSATDGYTK
-614 AGSIYNTDWYLKEV
+614 DWYLKKV
-628 EVIPALPLGPAFA
+628 EFIPS
-641 TKPKPT
+641 KPT
-647 TSVDAVDA
+647 TSVDAVDV

-667 DKFMQRM
+667 DKLMQRM
-674 GDLRYETNNEAGVW
+674 GDLRHETNNEEGVW
-688 MRVKSG
+688 VRVKGG

-727 VAFSYNDGKNSF
+727 VAFAYDDGKNSF

-754 STDLR
+754 NTDLR
-759 KKGHYLDLGFK
+759 NKGHYLDVVFK
-770 IYNADSDF
+770 IYDADSDF
-778 TVFDT
+778 TVFDS

-791 FDNTGISLSAKYG
+791 FDNTGISLSAEYG
-804 RKKYID
+804 RKKYLD
-810 EHWSIEPQAQLTFGY
+810 EHWSVEPQAQLTLGY

-859 DENNTVYLKANW
+859 DEKNTVYLKANW

-896 HDTWFEYGF
+896 HDTWFEYGL
-905 GFACMIGK
+905 GFACMTGK

-925 GGSLRKDWQW
+925 GGSLRKNWQW

>member
-20 TCACASTAYA
+20 SCACTSSVYA
-30 EINERPGPD
+30 EITTRPELNHVYDEFVNYDGD
-39 ATYDDKVVLDSEW
+39 DHKKSFAGLCHDTEGSYTLQFNQGATLDNSNAGISDKSIMVV
-52 QIYHNEYAGAE
+52 
-63 KRKYTFNKGLT
+63 KPTT
-74 VSPNVSSTG
+74 
-83 NAIYLSG
+83 
-90 NVDVDFELGNG
+90 
-101 SEMNLESSGGALE
+101 
-114 VNPNSK
+114 K
-120 LTINGDNSNL
+120 LTITTGENKDLTIKGYTNYGDIYAASEGEL
-130 YFGNKEWDEYNDAA
+130 YFKGGNIIVE
-144 TIYMDE
+144 
-150 GSKLEIHAGN
+150 
-160 LTTSGG
+160 SG
-166 AETNLKLFDNAQAT
+166 TRD
-180 INLTGNF
+180 
-187 NSDAGGTAIAMEND
+187 S
-201 YRNSDTSLS
+201 S
-210 IQAANITLGTTD
+210 
-222 LETAHRK
+222 
-229 AGLYLLAYEKN
+229 
-240 GDNKLSVDL
+240 
-249 HAKDTLKISG
+249 
-259 FAKGIQTFG
+259 G
-268 SSLINLKGKAII
+268 SSDVAAFDINNAAILNIDAESLCIKNNRDDVYNRTAFNILNDDERLATKDLNVDIKLKKDFIIKDASSGILMQEETSHNTNTI
-280 ISAESDSQGK
+280 IS
-290 GLSLDSYQAIKPSTL
+290 
-305 NAEADNISI
+305 ADNISI
-314 SGSQYAIYS
+314 TTNNNNNNASTGYHGAGLYALAYKNTGKANLNLTANKNLSVISTGYALYTYGSVTSTLNAQNIDLTSSKSYAIYS
-323 EDRAITKLNA
+323 SKNSI
-333 TENVKLSSSYIGIYA
+333 
-348 KDKADTQIKAADN
+348 
-361 ITVSGSSWGAIYNEN
+361 
-376 GVNTQLHASK
+376 NTLTAN
-386 TLNLLSDKWGIVNDN
+386 TLNISGKGFSITAYSD
-401 SIVNA
+401 STVNA

-413 IKGTVWT
+413 IKGTIWT
-420 SGGHITVGKDSSTLQ
+420 SGGNITVGKDSSILQ
-435 TVINGDLTAE
+435 TVINGDLTAK

-563 LNNVNS
+563 LNNVNAD
-569 EGKIDGAAGTVLVSV
+569 GNTDGAAGTVLVSV
-584 NNEQG
+584 KDEQG
-589 KFFANDHEGSLYWYK
+589 NFFANDKEGSLYWNK
-604 YSLDSKHNEQ
+604 YTLDKQDSATPGYTK
-614 AGSIYNTDWYLKEV
+614 DWYLKKV
-628 EVIPALPLGPAFA
+628 EFIPS
-641 TKPKPT
+641 KPT

-667 DKFMQRM
+667 DKLMQRM
-674 GDLRYETNNEAGVW
+674 GDLRHETNNEEGVW
-688 MRVKSG
+688 VRVKGG

-717 ENEKLKRYQG
+717 ENDKLKRYQG
-727 VAFSYNDGKNSF
+727 VAFSYDDGKNSF

-754 STDLR
+754 STDIR
-759 KKGHYLDLGFK
+759 NKGHYLDLAFK
-770 IYNADSDF
+770 IYDADSDF
-778 TVFDT
+778 TVFDS

-791 FDNTGISLSAKYG
+791 FDNTGISLSAEYG
-804 RKKYID
+804 RKKYLD
-810 EHWSIEPQAQLTFGY
+810 EHWSIEPQAQLTLGY

-871 LHQFAGNYGVTLTN
+871 LHQFAGNYGATLTN

-905 GFACMIGK
+905 GFACMTGK

-925 GGSLRKDWQW
+925 GGSLRKNWQW

>member
-1 MKPFKRHNKRL
+1 MKSKKTNEIL
-12 LIMIAMSI
+12 LSI
-20 TCACASTAYA
+20 LTASLAFACASNAYA
-30 EINERPGPD
+30 EINERPKFD
-39 ATYDDKVVLDSEW
+39 ATYDEKVVLDSEW
-52 QIYHNEYAGAE
+52 QIYNDEYAGAE

-101 SEMNLESSGGALE
+101 SEMNLESSSGALN

-120 LTINGDNSNL
+120 LTINGVNSNL
-130 YFGNKEWDEYNDAA
+130 YFGNKKWDEYNGAA

-150 GSKLEIHAGN
+150 GSKLEINAGN

-166 AETNLKLFDNAQAT
+166 AETNLKLFDNAQAK

-187 NSDAGGTAIAMEND
+187 TSDAGGTAIAMEND

-229 AGLYLLAYEKN
+229 AGLYLLAYEEN

-268 SSLINLKGKAII
+268 SPLINLKGKAII

-290 GLSLDSYQAIKPSTL
+290 GLSLNSYQAIKPSTL

-323 EDRAITKLNA
+323 NDRAITNLNA

-376 GVNTQLHASK
+376 GANTQLHASK

-420 SGGHITVGKDSSTLQ
+420 SGGNITVGKDSSILQ
-435 TVINGDLTAE
+435 TVINGDLTAK
-445 NNGYITAFVN
+445 NNGYITAFVS

-492 WNDFDYDSTIQV
+492 WNDFDYDSAIQV

-513 MQDSHFKGLFIGT
+513 MQDDKFRGLFIGT

-539 AGTNTNNSDRLYIAG
+539 ASTNTNNSDRLYIAG
-554 THTGNHYIT
+554 THSGNHYIT
-563 LNNVNS
+563 LNNVNAD
-569 EGKIDGAAGTVLVSV
+569 GNTDGAAGTVLVSV
-584 NNEQG
+584 KNEQG
-589 KFFANDHEGSLYWYK
+589 KFLANDKEGSLYWYK
-604 YSLDSKHNEQ
+604 YALDHQDSTTDGYK
-614 AGSIYNTDWYLKEV
+614 TDWYLKEV
-628 EVIPALPLGPAFA
+628 EIIPAYPLTPAN
-641 TKPKPT
+641 PRPT

-655 TQRLAFANWVED
+655 TQRLAFANWIED
-667 DKFMQRM
+667 DKLMQRM
-674 GDLRYETNNEAGVW
+674 GDLRHETNNEEGIWV
-688 MRVKSG
+688 RVKGG

-717 ENEKLKRYQG
+717 NTDKLKRYQG
-727 VAFSYNDGKNSF
+727 VAFSYDDGKNSF

-754 STDLR
+754 STDIR
-759 KKGHYLDLGFK
+759 NKGHYLDLAFK
-770 IYNADSDF
+770 IYDADSDF

-791 FDNTGISLSAKYG
+791 FDNSGISLSAEYG
-804 RKKYID
+804 RKKYLD
-810 EHWSIEPQAQLTFGY
+810 EHWSIEPQAQLTLGY

-859 DENNTVYLKANW
+859 DEKNTVYLKANW
-871 LHQFAGNYGVTLTN
+871 LHQFAGNYGATLTS

-896 HDTWFEYGF
+896 HDTWFEYGL

>member
-20 TCACASTAYA
+20 SCACTSSVYA
-30 EINERPGPD
+30 EITTRPELNHVYDEFVNYDGD
-39 ATYDDKVVLDSEW
+39 DHKKSFAGLCHDTEGSYTLQFNQGATLDNSNAGTSDKSIMVV
-52 QIYHNEYAGAE
+52 
-63 KRKYTFNKGLT
+63 KPTT
-74 VSPNVSSTG
+74 
-83 NAIYLSG
+83 
-90 NVDVDFELGNG
+90 
-101 SEMNLESSGGALE
+101 
-114 VNPNSK
+114 K
-120 LTINGDNSNL
+120 LTITTGENKDLTIKGYTNYGDIYADVEGEL
-130 YFGNKEWDEYNDAA
+130 YFKGGNIIVE
-144 TIYMDE
+144 
-150 GSKLEIHAGN
+150 
-160 LTTSGG
+160 SG
-166 AETNLKLFDNAQAT
+166 TRD
-180 INLTGNF
+180 
-187 NSDAGGTAIAMEND
+187 S
-201 YRNSDTSLS
+201 S
-210 IQAANITLGTTD
+210 
-222 LETAHRK
+222 
-229 AGLYLLAYEKN
+229 
-240 GDNKLSVDL
+240 
-249 HAKDTLKISG
+249 
-259 FAKGIQTFG
+259 G
-268 SSLINLKGKAII
+268 SSNVAAFDINNAAKLNIDAESLCIKNNRNDVYNRTAFNIDNDNESLATKDLNVDIKLKKDFIIKDASSGILMEEATSHNTNTI
-280 ISAESDSQGK
+280 IS
-290 GLSLDSYQAIKPSTL
+290 
-305 NAEADNISI
+305 ADNISI
-314 SGSQYAIYS
+314 TTNNNNNASTGYHGAGLYALAYQNTGKANLNLTANKNLSVISTGYALYTYGSVTSTLNAKNIDLTSSKSYAIYS
-323 EDRAITKLNA
+323 SKNSINTLNA
-333 TENVKLSSSYIGIYA
+333 KNIDLTSSKSYAI
-348 KDKADTQIKAADN
+348 N
-361 ITVSGSSWGAIYNEN
+361 SSKNSI
-376 GVNTQLHASK
+376 NTLTAN
-386 TLNLLSDKWGIVNDN
+386 TLNISGKGFSITAYSD
-401 SIVNA
+401 STVNA

-413 IKGTVWT
+413 IKGTIWT
-420 SGGHITVGKDSSTLQ
+420 SGGNIIVGKDSSTLQ
-435 TVINGDLTAE
+435 TVINGDLTAK
-445 NNGYITAFVN
+445 NNGYIKAFVN

-513 MQDSHFKGLFIGT
+513 MQDDKFKGLFIGT

-539 AGTNTNNSDRLYIAG
+539 AGTTNNSDRLYIAG

-563 LNNVNS
+563 LNNVNAD
-569 EGKIDGAAGTVLVSV
+569 GNTDGAAGTVLVSV
-584 NNEQG
+584 KDEQG
-589 KFFANDHEGSLYWYK
+589 NFFANDKEGSLYWNK
-604 YSLDSKHNEQ
+604 YTLDKQDSATPGYTK
-614 AGSIYNTDWYLKEV
+614 DWYLKKV
-628 EVIPALPLGPAFA
+628 EFIPS
-641 TKPKPT
+641 KPT

-739 NRGSGKLKAKSIGFY
+739 NRGSGKMKAKSIGFY

-810 EHWSIEPQAQLTFGY
+810 EHWSIEPQAQLTLGY

-859 DENNTVYLKANW
+859 DEKNTVYLKANW

-935 NAGMFWTF
+935 NAGMLWTF

>member
-1 MKPFKRHNKRL
+1 MKSFKSHKKSL
-12 LIMIAMSI
+12 LAMIAMSI
-20 TCACASTAYA
+20 TCACASSVYA
-30 EINERPGPD
+30 EINERPKFD
-39 ATYDDKVVLDSEW
+39 ATYDDKVVLDYEW
-52 QIYHNEYAGAE
+52 QISPDEYTGAE

-74 VSPNVSSTG
+74 VSPNVSYTG
-83 NAIYLSG
+83 NAIYLYR
-90 NVDVDFELGNG
+90 NIDVDFELGNG

-114 VNPNSK
+114 VNTNSK
-120 LTINGDNSNL
+120 LTINGVNSNL
-130 YFGNKEWDEYNDAA
+130 YFGNKKWDEYNDAA

-150 GSKLEIHAGN
+150 GSKLEINAGN

-187 NSDAGGTAIAMEND
+187 TSDAGGTAIAMEND

-229 AGLYLLAYEKN
+229 AGLYLLAYEDN

-268 SSLINLKGKAII
+268 NALINLRGKNII

-290 GLSLDSYQAIKPSTL
+290 GLSLNSYDAAKPSIL
-305 NAEADNISI
+305 KAEAENLSI
-314 SGSQYAIYS
+314 KGSDYAIYAN
-323 EDRAITKLNA
+323 DRVDAQLNA
-333 TENVKLSSSYIGIYA
+333 TGDINISGLNYAIYA
-348 KDKADTQIKAADN
+348 NKNTDIQLKTGQNLN
-361 ITVSGSSWGAIYNEN
+361 I
-376 GVNTQLHASK
+376 
-386 TLNLLSDKWGIVNDN
+386 LSDTWGIVSFD
-401 SIVNA
+401 STVNA

-413 IKGTVWT
+413 IRGKVWT

-445 NNGYITAFVN
+445 NNGYIAAFVN

-466 DAHWQDVNTRD
+466 DAHWQDVTTRD
-477 AGNKGIHLTLNDGSV
+477 AGNKGIHLTLNDASV

-513 MQDSHFKGLFIGT
+513 MQDDKFKGLFIGT

-563 LNNVNS
+563 LNNVNAD
-569 EGKIDGAAGTVLVSV
+569 GNTDGAAGTVLVSV
-584 NNEQG
+584 KDEQG
-589 KFFANDHEGSLYWYK
+589 KFFANDKEGSLYWNK
-604 YSLDSKHNEQ
+604 YTLDMQDSATDGYTK
-614 AGSIYNTDWYLKEV
+614 DWYLKKV
-628 EVIPALPLGPAFA
+628 EFIPS
-641 TKPKPT
+641 KPT

-674 GDLRYETNNEAGVW
+674 GDLRYETNNEEGVW

-699 GFSNRHTMYQL
+699 GFSDRHTMYQL

-754 STDLR
+754 NTDLR
-759 KKGHYLDLGFK
+759 NKGHYLDVVFK
-770 IYNADSDF
+770 IYDADSDF
-778 TVFDT
+778 TVFDS

-791 FDNTGISLSAKYG
+791 FDNTGISLSAEYG
-804 RKKYID
+804 RKRYLD
-810 EHWSIEPQAQLTFGY
+810 EHWSIEPQAQLTLGY

-859 DENNTVYLKANW
+859 DEKNTVYLKANW

-896 HDTWFEYGF
+896 HDTWFEYGL
-905 GFACMIGK
+905 GFACMTGK

-925 GGSLRKDWQW
+925 GGSLRKNWQW
-935 NAGMFWTF
+935 NVGMFWTF

>member
-1 MKPFKRHNKRL
+1 MKTFKRHNKRL

-52 QIYHNEYAGAE
+52 QIYNNEYAGAE

-101 SEMNLESSGGALE
+101 SEMNLESSGGALK
-114 VNPNSK
+114 VNTNSK
-120 LTINGDNSNL
+120 LTINGVNSNL
-130 YFGNKEWDEYNDAA
+130 YFGNKKWDEYNDAA

-166 AETNLKLFDNAQAT
+166 AETNLKLFDNAQAK

-187 NSDAGGTAIAMEND
+187 TSDAGGTAIAMEND

-229 AGLYLLAYEKN
+229 AGLYLLAYEEN

-268 SSLINLKGKAII
+268 NALINLRGKTII

-290 GLSLDSYQAIKPSTL
+290 GLSLNSWDAAKPSILKAEAENLSIKGSDYAIYANDRVDAQL
-305 NAEADNISI
+305 NATGDINI
-314 SGSQYAIYS
+314 SGSNYAIS
-323 EDRAITKLNA
+323 ANKNTDIQLKSGQNLN
-333 TENVKLSSSYIGIYA
+333 I
-348 KDKADTQIKAADN
+348 
-361 ITVSGSSWGAIYNEN
+361 
-376 GVNTQLHASK
+376 
-386 TLNLLSDKWGIVNDN
+386 LSDTWGIVSFD
-401 SIVNA
+401 STVNA

-420 SGGHITVGKDSSTLQ
+420 SGGNITVGKDSSTLQ

-455 NAGSSFTGNTT
+455 NAGSRFTGNTT

-492 WNDFDYDSTIQV
+492 WNDLDYDSTIQV

-513 MQDSHFKGLFIGT
+513 MQDDKFKRLFIGT

-539 AGTNTNNSDRLYIAG
+539 ASTNTNNSDRLYIAG

-563 LNNVNS
+563 LNNVNAD
-569 EGKIDGAAGTVLVSV
+569 GNTDGAAGTVLVSV
-584 NNEQG
+584 KDEQG
-589 KFFANDHEGSLYWYK
+589 NFFANDKEGSLYWNK
-604 YSLDSKHNEQ
+604 YTLDMQDSATDGYTK
-614 AGSIYNTDWYLKEV
+614 DWYLKKV
-628 EVIPALPLGPAFA
+628 EFIPS
-641 TKPKPT
+641 KPT

-674 GDLRYETNNEAGVW
+674 GDLHYETNNEEGVW
-688 MRVKSG
+688 MRVKGG

-739 NRGSGKLKAKSIGFY
+739 NRGSGKLKAKSIAFY

-810 EHWSIEPQAQLTFGY
+810 EHWSIEPQAQLTLGY
-825 LGGARY
+825 LDGARY

-885 GNDSLRIDNHD
+885 GNDSLRIDNND

-913 NNHLYADVERST
+913 NKHLYADVERST

>member
-52 QIYHNEYAGAE
+52 QIYNDEYAGAE

-83 NAIYLSG
+83 NAIYLSR

-101 SEMNLESSGGALE
+101 SEMNLESSSGALN

-120 LTINGDNSNL
+120 LTINGVNSNL
-130 YFGNKEWDEYNDAA
+130 YFGNKKWDEYNGAA
-144 TIYMDE
+144 TICMDE

-166 AETNLKLFDNAQAT
+166 AETNLKLFDNAQAK

-187 NSDAGGTAIAMEND
+187 TSDAGGTAIAMEND
-201 YRNSDTSLS
+201 CRNSDTSLS

-222 LETAHRK
+222 LETARRQ

-268 SSLINLKGKAII
+268 SPLINLKGKAII

-290 GLSLDSYQAIKPSTL
+290 GLSLNSYQAIKPSTL

-323 EDRAITKLNA
+323 NDRAITNLNA

-376 GVNTQLHASK
+376 GANTQLHASK

-420 SGGHITVGKDSSTLQ
+420 SGGNITVGKDSSILQ

-445 NNGYITAFVN
+445 NNGYITAFVS

-492 WNDFDYDSTIQV
+492 WNDFGSNSTIQV

-513 MQDSHFKGLFIGT
+513 MQDGKFNGLFIGT

-539 AGTNTNNSDRLYIAG
+539 ASTNTNNSDRLYIAG

-563 LNNVNS
+563 INNVNVD
-569 EGKIDGAAGTVLVSV
+569 GNTDGAAGTVLVSV
-584 NNEQG
+584 KDEQG
-589 KFFANDHEGSLYWYK
+589 NFFANDKEGSLYWNK
-604 YSLDSKHNEQ
+604 YTLDMQDSATDGYTK
-614 AGSIYNTDWYLKEV
+614 DWYLKKV
-628 EVIPALPLGPAFA
+628 EFIPS
-641 TKPKPT
+641 KPT

-674 GDLRYETNNEAGVW
+674 GDLHYETNNEEGVW
-688 MRVKSG
+688 MRVKGG

-739 NRGSGKLKAKSIGFY
+739 NRGSGKLKAKSIAFY

-810 EHWSIEPQAQLTFGY
+810 EHWSIEPQAQLTLGY
-825 LGGARY
+825 LDGARY

>member
-1 MKPFKRHNKRL
+1 MKSFKSHKKSL
-12 LIMIAMSI
+12 LVMIAMSI
-20 TCACASTAYA
+20 TCACASSAYA
-30 EINERPGPD
+30 EINERPRFD
-39 ATYDDKVVLDSEW
+39 ATYDDKVVLDYEW
-52 QIYHNEYAGAE
+52 QISPDEYTGAE

-74 VSPNVSSTG
+74 VSPNVSYTG
-83 NAIYLSG
+83 NAIYLYR
-90 NVDVDFELGNG
+90 NIDVDFELGNG

-114 VNPNSK
+114 VNTNSK
-120 LTINGDNSNL
+120 LTINGVNSNL
-130 YFGNKEWDEYNDAA
+130 YFGNKKWDEYNDAA

-150 GSKLEIHAGN
+150 GSKLEINAGN

-187 NSDAGGTAIAMEND
+187 TSDAGGTAIAMEND

-229 AGLYLLAYEKN
+229 AGLYLLAYKEN

-268 SSLINLKGKAII
+268 NALINLQGKTII
-280 ISAESDSQGK
+280 ISAESDSQGR
-290 GLSLDSYQAIKPSTL
+290 GLSLNSYDAAKPSIL
-305 NAEADNISI
+305 KAKAENLSI
-314 SGSQYAIYS
+314 KGSEYAIYAN
-323 EDRAITKLNA
+323 DRVDAQLNA
-333 TENVKLSSSYIGIYA
+333 TGDINISSSNYA
-348 KDKADTQIKAADN
+348 ISANKNTDIQLKSGQNLN
-361 ITVSGSSWGAIYNEN
+361 I
-376 GVNTQLHASK
+376 
-386 TLNLLSDKWGIVNDN
+386 LSDTWGIVSFD
-401 SIVNA
+401 STVNA

-413 IKGTVWT
+413 IRGKVWT

-435 TVINGDLTAE
+435 TVINGDLTAK

-466 DAHWQDVNTRD
+466 DAYWQDVTTRD
-477 AGNKGIHLTLNDGSV
+477 AGNKGIHLTLNGDSV

-513 MQDSHFKGLFIGT
+513 MQDDKFKGLFIGT

-539 AGTNTNNSDRLYIAG
+539 AGTHTNNSDRLYIAG

-563 LNNVNS
+563 LNNVNAD
-569 EGKIDGAAGTVLVSV
+569 GNTDGAAGTVLVSV
-584 NNEQG
+584 KDEQG
-589 KFFANDHEGSLYWYK
+589 NFFANDKEGSLYWNK
-604 YSLDSKHNEQ
+604 YTLDMQDSATDGYTK
-614 AGSIYNTDWYLKEV
+614 DWYLKKV
-628 EVIPALPLGPAFA
+628 EFIPS
-641 TKPKPT
+641 KPT

-667 DKFMQRM
+667 DKLMQRM
-674 GDLRYETNNEAGVW
+674 GDLRHETNNEEGVW
-688 MRVKSG
+688 VRVKGG

-727 VAFSYNDGKNSF
+727 VAFAYDDGKNSF

-759 KKGHYLDLGFK
+759 NKGHYLDLAFK
-770 IYNADSDF
+770 IYDADSDF

-791 FDNTGISLSAKYG
+791 FDNTGISLSAEYG
-804 RKKYID
+804 RKKQLD
-810 EHWSIEPQAQLTFGY
+810 EHWSVEPQAQLTLGY

-859 DENNTVYLKANW
+859 DEKNTVYLKANW

-896 HDTWFEYGF
+896 HDTWFEYGL
-905 GFACMIGK
+905 GFACMTGK

-925 GGSLRKDWQW
+925 GGSLRKNWQW

>member
-1 MKPFKRHNKRL
+1 MKSKKTNKIL
-12 LIMIAMSI
+12 LSI
-20 TCACASTAYA
+20 LTASLAFACASTAYA

-52 QIYHNEYAGAE
+52 QIYNDEYAGAE

-144 TIYMDE
+144 TIYMDG

-187 NSDAGGTAIAMEND
+187 TSDAGGTAIAMEND

-222 LETAHRK
+222 LESAARK
-229 AGLYLLAYEKN
+229 AGLYLLAYGEN

-268 SSLINLKGKAII
+268 SPLINLKGKAII

-290 GLSLDSYQAIKPSTL
+290 GLSLNSYQAIKPSTL

-323 EDRAITKLNA
+323 NDRAITNLNA

-376 GVNTQLHASK
+376 GANTQLHASK

-420 SGGHITVGKDSSTLQ
+420 SGGNITVGKDSSILQ
-435 TVINGDLTAE
+435 TVINGDLTAK
-445 NNGYITAFVN
+445 NNGYITAFVS
-455 NAGSSFTGNTT
+455 NAGSSFNGNTT
-466 DAHWQDVNTRD
+466 DAHWQDVNTTD

-492 WNDFDYDSTIQV
+492 WNDFGSNSTIQV

-513 MQDSHFKGLFIGT
+513 MQDGKFNGLFIST

-563 LNNVNS
+563 LNNVNAD
-569 EGKIDGAAGTVLVSV
+569 GNTDGAAGTVLVSV
-584 NNEQG
+584 KDEQG
-589 KFFANDHEGSLYWYK
+589 NFFANDKEGSLYWNK
-604 YSLDSKHNEQ
+604 YTLDMQDSATDGYTK
-614 AGSIYNTDWYLKEV
+614 DWYLKKV
-628 EVIPALPLGPAFA
+628 EFIPS
-641 TKPKPT
+641 KPT

-674 GDLRYETNNEAGVW
+674 GDLHYETNNEEGVW
-688 MRVKSG
+688 MRVKGG

-739 NRGSGKLKAKSIGFY
+739 NRGSGKLKAKSIAFY

-810 EHWSIEPQAQLTFGY
+810 EHWSIEPQAQLTLGY
-825 LGGARY
+825 LDGARY

>member
-1 MKPFKRHNKRL
+1 MKTFKGHNKRL

-20 TCACASTAYA
+20 SCACTSTAYA
-30 EINERPGPD
+30 DNRPVHS
-39 ATYDDKVVLDSEW
+39 ATYDDKLVLDMSW
-52 QIYHNEYAGAE
+52 QMASNQFEGAATRE
-63 KRKYTFNKGLT
+63 FTFNKGLT
-74 VSPNVSSTG
+74 VDEKADYLEAIVLDGHLVSDPQDITINVADNAEFNAIGGNGGIDIHDFNTLRINAAKADISLGTYSSTDI
-83 NAIYLSG
+83 IYGDYKSKFIIDA
-90 NVDVDFELGNG
+90 NNITFYAKDVTPDEYSVNMELN
-101 SEMNLESSGGALE
+101 GGAL
-114 VNPNSK
+114 NIKAN
-120 LTINGDNSNL
+120 
-130 YFGNKEWDEYNDAA
+130 
-144 TIYMDE
+144 
-150 GSKLEIHAGN
+150 N
-160 LTTSGG
+160 LTANTAFYNGIYASDADAKITIKNNFAMDSSGQ
-166 AETNLKLFDNAQAT
+166 AILALAKYEISDVQINAGK
-180 INLTGNF
+180 INLTNQTNAKGAKGLVAFTNNDSLTKIPEINLTASDGIDLNGFNIGIHTNHGNATLCSSIINIETVADDEPAVVIASAN
-187 NSDAGGTAIAMEND
+187 NSNV
-201 YRNSDTSLS
+201 NL
-210 IQAANITLGTTD
+210 QATQ
-222 LETAHRK
+222 
-229 AGLYLLAYEKN
+229 
-240 GDNKLSVDL
+240 KL
-249 HAKDTLKISG
+249 TLKG
-259 FAKGIQTFG
+259 
-268 SSLINLKGKAII
+268 
-280 ISAESDSQGK
+280 DSVI
-290 GLSLDSYQAIKPSTL
+290 D
-305 NAEADNISI
+305 
-314 SGSQYAIYS
+314 
-323 EDRAITKLNA
+323 
-333 TENVKLSSSYIGIYA
+333 
-348 KDKADTQIKAADN
+348 
-361 ITVSGSSWGAIYNEN
+361 
-376 GVNTQLHASK
+376 
-386 TLNLLSDKWGIVNDN
+386 NDN
-401 SIVNA
+401 SKVIIGN
-406 QAEKAIN
+406 N
-413 IKGTVWT
+413 
-420 SGGHITVGKDSSTLQ
+420 SSTLQ
-435 TVINGDLTAE
+435 TELEGNIINK
-445 NNGYITAFVN
+445 NNGYIAAFVN
-455 NAGSSFTGNTT
+455 NGGSSFTGNTN
-466 DAHWQDVNTRD
+466 DAHWQDITTRD

-492 WNDFDYDSTIQV
+492 WNDFDCDSTIQA

-513 MQDSHFKGLFIGT
+513 MQDDKFKGLFIGT

-563 LNNVNS
+563 LNNVNAD
-569 EGKIDGAAGTVLVSV
+569 GNTDGAAGTVLVSV
-584 NNEQG
+584 KDEQG
-589 KFFANDHEGSLYWYK
+589 NFFANDKEGSLYWNK
-604 YSLDSKHNEQ
+604 YTLDMQDSVTDGYTK
-614 AGSIYNTDWYLKEV
+614 DWYLKKV
-628 EVIPALPLGPAFA
+628 EFIPS
-641 TKPKPT
+641 KPT

-674 GDLRYETNNEAGVW
+674 GDLHYETNNEEGVW
-688 MRVKSG
+688 MRVKGG

-727 VAFSYNDGKNSF
+727 VAFSYNDGKNGF
-739 NRGSGKLKAKSIGFY
+739 NRGSGKLKAKSICFY

>member
-1 MKPFKRHNKRL
+1 MKSKKTNKIL
-12 LIMIAMSI
+12 LSI
-20 TCACASTAYA
+20 LTASLAFACASNAYA
-30 EINERPGPD
+30 EINERPKFD
-39 ATYDDKVVLDSEW
+39 ATYDEKVVLDSEW
-52 QIYHNEYAGAE
+52 QIFSNEYAGAE

-90 NVDVDFELGNG
+90 NIDVDFELGNG
-101 SEMNLESSGGALE
+101 SEMNLESSGGALQ

-166 AETNLKLFDNAQAT
+166 AETNLKLFDNAQAN

-187 NSDAGGTAIAMEND
+187 TSDAGGTAIAMEND

-210 IQAANITLGTTD
+210 IQATNITLGTTD
-222 LETAHRK
+222 LETARRK
-229 AGLYLLAYEKN
+229 AGLYLLAYEEN

-268 SSLINLKGKAII
+268 NALINLRGKNII
-280 ISAESDSQGK
+280 ISAESDSQGI
-290 GLSLDSYQAIKPSTL
+290 GLSLNSYNAAKPSIL
-305 NAEADNISI
+305 KAEAENLSI
-314 SGSQYAIYS
+314 KGSDYA
-323 EDRAITKLNA
+323 
-333 TENVKLSSSYIGIYA
+333 IYA
-348 KDKADTQIKAADN
+348 KDRVDAQLNATGDIN
-361 ITVSGSSWGAIYNEN
+361 ISGSNYAISANK
-376 GVNTQLHASK
+376 NTDIQLK
-386 TLNLLSDKWGIVNDN
+386 TGQNLNILSDTWGIVSFD
-401 SIVNA
+401 STVNA

-413 IKGTVWT
+413 IRGKVWT

-435 TVINGDLTAE
+435 TVINGDLTAK
-445 NNGYITAFVN
+445 NNGYIAAFVN

-513 MQDSHFKGLFIGT
+513 MQDDKFKRLSIGT

-604 YSLDSKHNEQ
+604 YSLDSKPNEQ

-628 EVIPALPLGPAFA
+628 EVIPALPLGPAFS

-667 DKFMQRM
+667 DKLMQRM
-674 GDLRYETNNEAGVW
+674 GDLRHETNNEEGVW
-688 MRVKSG
+688 VRVKGG

-717 ENEKLKRYQG
+717 NTDKLKRYQG
-727 VAFSYNDGKNSF
+727 VAFSYDDGKNSF

-754 STDLR
+754 STDIR
-759 KKGHYLDLGFK
+759 NKGHYLDLAFK
-770 IYNADSDF
+770 IYDADSDF

-791 FDNTGISLSAKYG
+791 FENSGISLSAEYG
-804 RKKYID
+804 RKKYLD
-810 EHWSIEPQAQLTFGY
+810 EHWSIEPQAQLTLGY
-825 LGGARY
+825 LDGARY

-836 IHVSQSDPNS
+836 IHVIQSDPNS

-859 DENNTVYLKANW
+859 DEKNTVYLKANW
-871 LHQFAGNYGVTLTN
+871 LHQFAGNYGATLTN

-905 GFACMIGK
+905 GFACMTGK

-925 GGSLRKDWQW
+925 GGSLRKNWQW

>member
-74 VSPNVSSTG
+74 VSPNVSPTG

-101 SEMNLESSGGALE
+101 SEMILKSSGGALQ
-114 VNPNSK
+114 VSPNSK
-120 LTINGDNSNL
+120 LTINGVNSNL
-130 YFGNKEWDEYNDAA
+130 YFGNKNWNEYNEAA
-144 TIYMDE
+144 TIWMDE

-166 AETNLKLFDNAQAT
+166 AETNLKLFDNAQAK

-187 NSDAGGTAIAMEND
+187 TSDAGGTAIAMQND

-210 IQAANITLGTTD
+210 IQVANITLGTTD
-222 LETAHRK
+222 LETADRK
-229 AGLYLLAYEKN
+229 AGLYLLAYKEN

-268 SSLINLKGKAII
+268 SPLINLKGKAII
-280 ISAESDSQGK
+280 ISAESDSYGK

-348 KDKADTQIKAADN
+348 EDKADTQIKAADN
-361 ITVSGSSWGAIYNEN
+361 ITVSGSSWGAIYNKN
-376 GVNTQLHASK
+376 GANTQLHASK

-420 SGGHITVGKDSSTLQ
+420 SGGHITVGKDSSISQ
-435 TVINGDLTAE
+435 TVINGDLTAK
-445 NNGYITAFVN
+445 NNGYITAFVS
-455 NAGSSFTGNTT
+455 NAGSSFTGKTT

-604 YSLDSKHNEQ
+604 YSLDSKPNEQ

-628 EVIPALPLGPAFA
+628 EVIPALPLGPASS

-667 DKFMQRM
+667 DKLMQRM
-674 GDLRYETNNEAGVW
+674 GDLRHETNNEEGVW
-688 MRVKSG
+688 VRVKGG

-717 ENEKLKRYQG
+717 NTDKLKRYQG
-727 VAFSYNDGKNSF
+727 VAFSYDDGKNSF

-754 STDLR
+754 STDIR
-759 KKGHYLDLGFK
+759 NKGHYLDLALK
-770 IYNADSDF
+770 IYDADSNF

-791 FDNTGISLSAKYG
+791 FENSGISLSAEYG
-804 RKKYID
+804 RKKYLD
-810 EHWSIEPQAQLTFGY
+810 EHWSIEPQAQLTLGY

-859 DENNTVYLKANW
+859 DEKNTVYLKANW
-871 LHQFAGNYGVTLTN
+871 LHQFAGNYGVILTN

-925 GGSLRKDWQW
+925 GGSLRKNWQW

>member
-1 MKPFKRHNKRL
+1 MKSKKTNKIL
-12 LIMIAMSI
+12 LSI
-20 TCACASTAYA
+20 LTASLAFACASNAYA

-52 QIYHNEYAGAE
+52 QIYNDEYAGAE

-101 SEMNLESSGGALE
+101 SEMNLESSSGALN

-120 LTINGDNSNL
+120 LTINGVNSNL
-130 YFGNKEWDEYNDAA
+130 YFGNKNWNEYNEAA
-144 TIYMDE
+144 TIYMDK
-150 GSKLEIHAGN
+150 GSKLEINAGN

-166 AETNLKLFDNAQAT
+166 AETNLKLFDNAQAK

-187 NSDAGGTAIAMEND
+187 TSDAGGTAIAMEND
-201 YRNSDTSLS
+201 CRNSDTSLS

-222 LETAHRK
+222 LETARRQ
-229 AGLYLLAYEKN
+229 AGLYLLAYEEN

-268 SSLINLKGKAII
+268 NALINLRGKTII
-280 ISAESDSQGK
+280 ISAESDSQGI
-290 GLSLDSYQAIKPSTL
+290 GLSLNSYNAAKPSIL
-305 NAEADNISI
+305 KAEAENLSI
-314 SGSQYAIYS
+314 KGSDYA
-323 EDRAITKLNA
+323 
-333 TENVKLSSSYIGIYA
+333 IYA
-348 KDKADTQIKAADN
+348 KDRVDAQLNATGDIN
-361 ITVSGSSWGAIYNEN
+361 ISGSNYAISANK
-376 GVNTQLHASK
+376 NTDIQLK
-386 TLNLLSDKWGIVNDN
+386 TGQNLNILSDTWGIVSFD
-401 SIVNA
+401 STVNA

-413 IKGTVWT
+413 IRGKVWT

-435 TVINGDLTAE
+435 TVIHGDLTAK

-513 MQDSHFKGLFIGT
+513 MQDDKFRGLFIGT

-563 LNNVNS
+563 LNNVNAD
-569 EGKIDGAAGTVLVSV
+569 GNTDGAAGTVLVSV
-584 NNEQG
+584 KDEQG
-589 KFFANDHEGSLYWYK
+589 NFFANDKEGSLYWNK
-604 YSLDSKHNEQ
+604 YTLDMQDSATDGYTK
-614 AGSIYNTDWYLKEV
+614 DWYLKKV
-628 EVIPALPLGPAFA
+628 EFIPS
-641 TKPKPT
+641 KPT

-674 GDLRYETNNEAGVW
+674 GDLHYETNNEEGVW
-688 MRVKSG
+688 MRVKGG

-810 EHWSIEPQAQLTFGY
+810 EHWSIEPQAQLTLGY
-825 LGGARY
+825 LDGARY
-831 TTSNG
+831 TTNNG

>member
-1 MKPFKRHNKRL
+1 MKSKKTNKIL
-12 LIMIAMSI
+12 LSI
-20 TCACASTAYA
+20 LTASLAFACASNAYA
-30 EINERPGPD
+30 EINERPKFD

-52 QIYHNEYAGAE
+52 QIYNDEYAGAE

-101 SEMNLESSGGALE
+101 SEMNLESSSGALN

-120 LTINGDNSNL
+120 LTINGVNSNL
-130 YFGNKEWDEYNDAA
+130 YFGNKKWDEYNGAA

-166 AETNLKLFDNAQAT
+166 AETNLKLFDNAQAK

-187 NSDAGGTAIAMEND
+187 TSDAGGTAFAMEND

-222 LETAHRK
+222 LETARRK
-229 AGLYLLAYEKN
+229 AGLYLLAYEEN

-268 SSLINLKGKAII
+268 NALINLRGKTII
-280 ISAESDSQGK
+280 ISAESDSQGR
-290 GLSLDSYQAIKPSTL
+290 GLSLNSYDAAKPSILKAEAENLSIKGSDYAIYANDRVDAQL
-305 NAEADNISI
+305 NATGDINI
-314 SGSQYAIYS
+314 SGSNYAIS
-323 EDRAITKLNA
+323 ANKNTDIQLKSGQNLN
-333 TENVKLSSSYIGIYA
+333 I
-348 KDKADTQIKAADN
+348 
-361 ITVSGSSWGAIYNEN
+361 
-376 GVNTQLHASK
+376 
-386 TLNLLSDKWGIVNDN
+386 LSDTWGIVSFD
-401 SIVNA
+401 STVNA

-413 IKGTVWT
+413 IRGKVWT

-435 TVINGDLTAE
+435 TVINGDLTAK
-445 NNGYITAFVN
+445 NNGYIAAFVN

-513 MQDSHFKGLFIGT
+513 MQDDKFRGLFIGT

-604 YSLDSKHNEQ
+604 YSLDSKPNEQ

-628 EVIPALPLGPAFA
+628 EVIPALPLGPASS

-667 DKFMQRM
+667 DKLMQRM
-674 GDLRYETNNEAGVW
+674 GDLRHETNNEEGVW
-688 MRVKSG
+688 VRVKGG

-717 ENEKLKRYQG
+717 NTDKLKRYQG
-727 VAFSYNDGKNSF
+727 VAFSYDDGKNSF

-759 KKGHYLDLGFK
+759 NKGHYLDLALK
-770 IYNADSDF
+770 IYDADSDF

-791 FDNTGISLSAKYG
+791 FDNSGISLSAEYG
-804 RKKYID
+804 RKKYLD
-810 EHWSIEPQAQLTFGY
+810 EHWSIEPQAQLTLGY

-859 DENNTVYLKANW
+859 DEKNTVYLKANW
-871 LHQFAGNYGVTLTN
+871 LHQFAGNYGATLTN

-896 HDTWFEYGF
+896 HDTWFEYGL
-905 GFACMIGK
+905 GFACMTGK

-925 GGSLRKDWQW
+925 GGSLRKNWQW

>member
-1 MKPFKRHNKRL
+1 MKTFKRHNKRL

-52 QIYHNEYAGAE
+52 QISPDEYTGAE

-74 VSPNVSSTG
+74 VSPNVSYTG
-83 NAIYLSG
+83 NAIYLYR
-90 NVDVDFELGNG
+90 NIDVDFELGNG

-114 VNPNSK
+114 VNTNSK
-120 LTINGDNSNL
+120 LTINGVNSNL
-130 YFGNKEWDEYNDAA
+130 YFGNKKWDEYNGAA

-150 GSKLEIHAGN
+150 GSKLEINAGN

-166 AETNLKLFDNAQAT
+166 AETNLKLFDNAQAK

-187 NSDAGGTAIAMEND
+187 TSDAGGTAIAMEND

-229 AGLYLLAYEKN
+229 AGLYLLAYNEN

-268 SSLINLKGKAII
+268 NALINLRGKTII
-280 ISAESDSQGK
+280 ISAESDSQGR
-290 GLSLDSYQAIKPSTL
+290 GLSLNSYDAAKPSILKAEAENLSIKGSDYAIYANDRVDAQL
-305 NAEADNISI
+305 NATGDINI
-314 SGSQYAIYS
+314 SGSNYAIS
-323 EDRAITKLNA
+323 ANKNTDIQLKSGQNLN
-333 TENVKLSSSYIGIYA
+333 I
-348 KDKADTQIKAADN
+348 
-361 ITVSGSSWGAIYNEN
+361 
-376 GVNTQLHASK
+376 
-386 TLNLLSDKWGIVNDN
+386 LSDTWGIVSFD

-406 QAEKAIN
+406 QADNAIN

-435 TVINGDLTAE
+435 TVINGDLTAK
-445 NNGYITAFVN
+445 NSGYITAFVN

-492 WNDFDYDSTIQV
+492 WNDFGSYSTIQV

-513 MQDSHFKGLFIGT
+513 MQDGKFNGLFIGT

-604 YSLDSKHNEQ
+604 YSLDSKPNEQ

-628 EVIPALPLGPAFA
+628 EVIPALPLGPASS

-667 DKFMQRM
+667 DKLMQRM
-674 GDLRYETNNEAGVW
+674 GDLRHETNNEEGFWV
-688 MRVKSG
+688 RVKGG

-717 ENEKLKRYQG
+717 NTDKLKRYQG
-727 VAFSYNDGKNSF
+727 VAFSYDDGKNSF

-759 KKGHYLDLGFK
+759 NKGHYLDLALK

-778 TVFDT
+778 IVFDS

-791 FDNTGISLSAKYG
+791 FDNTGISLSAEYG
-804 RKKYID
+804 RKKYLD
-810 EHWSIEPQAQLTFGY
+810 EHWSIEPQAQLTLGY